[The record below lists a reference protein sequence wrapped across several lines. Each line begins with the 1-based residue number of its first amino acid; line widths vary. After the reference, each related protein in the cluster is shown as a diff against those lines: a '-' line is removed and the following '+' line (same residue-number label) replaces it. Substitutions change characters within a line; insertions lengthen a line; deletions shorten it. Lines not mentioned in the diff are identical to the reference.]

1 MGVIYRH
8 FSRRQIDD
16 TDDRPTITILS
27 SIATEKP
34 EQRLVLRAE
43 SPDLDEGLKSQ
54 GMLSLEYHNSIWKKT
69 LILWA
74 ALFVRSQNLSE
85 E

>member
-8 FSRRQIDD
+8 FSGRQIDD

-27 SIATEKP
+27 SITEKP

-54 GMLSLEYHNSIWKKT
+54 GMLSSEYHNSIWKKT